1 MFNTK
6 RNLDKKKA
14 ETEEAHRL
22 VEILY
27 LGLLHRKPEPSI
39 LKALTE
45 LIQSG
50 QTPSQLALSIMNA
63 PEFRRRVDLS
73 SSKEFSSLL
82 NFENLKKNYSNLKFF
97 GKTAKGKIKNI
108 TYFCPITLTA
118 AGGVKVLCHHAALLS
133 EYFAK
138 DLSCTLYFPENPQH
152 KIEWLDISTHI
163 RTNGNFNIED
173 TLIIIPE
180 IWALSL
186 GRQLAQSGIR
196 YAILV
201 QNGYYLFD
209 EIQKGDE
216 RALKEINNIYEK
228 ATKIITVSQLTTET
242 LTLTFKDLDEK
253 IIQISPSINNS
264 KFFFDSR
271 LKKNIISYMPRKLS
285 THSDWII
292 NYLTLN
298 KIKGWEIVPVDGKSE
313 NGVASLLNSS
323 KIFLSFSDR
332 EGLSLPPLEA
342 AISGNIVIGYTGE
355 GAREYWGGPQFL
367 EIKQGNLLEFIK
379 KIKEQAQRLTTSAD
393 TSSIS
398 REIETSANLL
408 AYKYSCTQENEGLKI
423 FVESFNK

>member
-14 ETEEAHRL
+14 EAAEAHRL

-118 AGGVKVLCHHAALLS
+118 AGGVKVLCHHVELLS
-133 EYFAK
+133 EYFAQ
-138 DLSCTLYFPENPQH
+138 DLACTLYFPENPH
-152 KIEWLDISTHI
+152 HSIEWLDVSAHI
-163 RTNGNFNIED
+163 KTDGNFNIED

-180 IWALSL
+180 IWALSI

-209 EIQKGDE
+209 EIQKGDGN
-216 RALKEINNIYEK
+216 ALKEINEIYKK
-228 ATKIITVSQLTTET
+228 ATKIITVSKLTTET
-242 LTLTFKDLDEK
+242 LALTFKNLDEK
-253 IIQISPSINNS
+253 IIQISPSINNN
-264 KFFFDSR
+264 KFHFDSKY
-271 LKKNIISYMPRKLS
+271 KKNIISYMPRKLA

-298 KIKGWEIVPVDGKSE
+298 KLAGWEIVAIDGKSE
-313 NGVASLLNSS
+313 NDVANLLNSS

-342 AISGNIVIGYTGE
+342 AICGNIVIGYTGE
-355 GAREYWGGPQFL
+355 GAREYWSGSQFI
-367 EIKQGNLLEFIK
+367 EVEQGNLLEFIK
-379 KIKEQAQRLTTSAD
+379 KIEEQTLKLTTAD
-393 TSSIS
+393 FTSSIT

-408 AYKYSCTQENEGLKI
+408 ADKYSRTQEKEALEK
-423 FVESFNK
+423 FVQSLHN